1 MGCFGDREKGP
12 PEATA
17 KWDYI
22 TLSDFKSTSSWNT
35 LAYLWV
41 WIMAIVAVAVF
52 AADTFTAVNLLAFNR
67 WTSKIEPA
75 LSIEYSRW
83 IFAGC
88 IIFSTVLII
97 ISWFFAIR
105 ALRSGGIADSYMDPL
120 AATLQS
126 MRGSGWRRFLVF
138 TNLTKSKKGTDYVA
152 FFVYFNFQTAI
163 RVIIAEG
170 PRQVINGMT
179 LYEVMQERFFDSGDS
194 DKSNLEQFWA
204 NVQHLFNENTYQAMT
219 ICAMLF
225 TLVIWVISALCLLIS
240 VILYIVFL
248 WHYIPQSDGRLKIYC
263 RRKVDKRLEKI
274 VESKIKEAI
283 EQEDKQTRKAEQ
295 KAEQNADFVRKKTGM
310 PVEPPVKFTRQP
322 TLPTVPVTSDAKKE
336 DKLPDFPLLRQD
348 TSTTVSTLPLYT
360 SRPPTR
366 NGTPHLEKQSSQRT
380 MHSARP
386 MPSRMAT
393 QSSGFPTPTDEM
405 DAPLLDNAGY
415 AGHVGYEITKP
426 PTVASR
432 QGSIS
437 SLSRPMLAR
446 TMTQDS
452 QASQMYPPS
461 RAPTAPPGTMR
472 SYTPMSRTDSPGPR
486 QPVGPRIPIA
496 GTPAP
501 QDSQDSQMY
510 PPSRAPTAPPG
521 AMRSYTPM
529 SRTDSPG
536 PRQPIGPRM
545 PIAGTPTSQS
555 GAPPYPSSMGPMRQ
569 NTPDNFGPMRQNTP
583 DYFGPTRQD
592 SNSSY
597 NNPPPMPREPPYNSH
612 NTQSQPQS
620 FSRPTPAPH
629 AMSFHRPF
637 SPPSSQQQSDQPLPY
652 PTEDSYEMTTHPR
665 MTQSPSPPPSTTGG
679 GGYVAFNPTMHNS
692 ASNTPAHPSIPQRS
706 VTASPAIFQPT
717 QQSAALPP
725 LEVPQR
731 SVTAPASDWAPPS
744 HQTSSPSASM
754 LGLPPPNP
762 VFDNRATIGYSDIVD
777 DYGRASRL
785 EGDEERDAWSRGG
798 HRGGGDGRMY

>member
-12 PEATA
+12 PEPTA

-35 LAYLWV
+35 LAYIWV

-97 ISWFFAIR
+97 ISWIFAIR

-126 MRGSGWRRFLVF
+126 MRGTGWRRFLVF
-138 TNLTKSKKGTDYVA
+138 TNLTKSKKGADYVA

-179 LYEVMQERFFDSGDS
+179 LYEVMQERFFEGAES
-194 DKSNLEQFWA
+194 DKSNIEQFWA
-204 NVQHLFNENTYQAMT
+204 NLQHLFNENTYQAMT

-225 TLVIWVISALCLLIS
+225 TLIIWIISALCLLVS
-240 VILYIVFL
+240 LVLYITFL
-248 WHYIPQSDGRLKIYC
+248 WHYIPQQDGRLKIYC

-274 VESKIKEAI
+274 VESKIKAAL
-283 EQEDKQTRKAEQ
+283 EQEDKQARKAEQ
-295 KAEQNADFVRKKTGM
+295 KAVQKAEYVRKKTGTL

-322 TLPTVPVTSDAKKE
+322 TLPAVPVTSDVNKE
-336 DKLPDFPLLRQD
+336 DKLPEFPLLRQD
-348 TSTTVSTLPLYT
+348 TTTTVSTLPLYA

-366 NGTPHLEKQSSQRT
+366 NGTPHLEKQPSQRT

-386 MPSRMAT
+386 MPSRMTT
-393 QSSGFPTPTDEM
+393 QSSGFPTPNDEM

-415 AGHVGYEITKP
+415 AGHVGQEISRP
-426 PTVASR
+426 PTAVSR
-432 QGSIS
+432 QGSNS
-437 SLSRPMLAR
+437 SLNRPMLGR

-452 QASQMYPPS
+452 QASQIYPP
-461 RAPTAPPGTMR
+461 
-472 SYTPMSRTDSPGPR
+472 
-486 QPVGPRIPIA
+486 
-496 GTPAP
+496 
-501 QDSQDSQMY
+501 
-510 PPSRAPTAPPG
+510 RAPTAPPG

-536 PRQPIGPRM
+536 PRQPVGPRM
-545 PIAGTPTSQS
+545 PIAGRPTPPP
-555 GAPPYPSSMGPMRQ
+555 GAMPYQESVGPTRQ
-569 NTPDNFGPMRQNTP
+569 NTPMTLDH
-583 DYFGPTRQD
+583 TRQD
-592 SNSSY
+592 SNASF
-597 NNPPPMPREPPYNSH
+597 NRPPPMPREPQYGNMQNPV
-612 NTQSQPQS
+612 PS
-620 FSRPTPAPH
+620 FSRPTPAPQ
-629 AMSFHRPF
+629 AMNFHRPF
-637 SPPSSQQQSDQPLPY
+637 SPPSAQNDKPLPY
-652 PTEDSYEMTTHPR
+652 PTDSYEMTPQPR
-665 MTQSPSPPPSTTGG
+665 MTQTPSPPPPEPQVGTT
-679 GGYVAFNPTMHNS
+679 GYVAFNPSVHS
-692 ASNTPAHPSIPQRS
+692 ASTTPAPHQQMPQIPQRS
-706 VTASPAIFQPT
+706 VTASPAVFNSQP
-717 QQSAALPP
+717 AALPP

-731 SVTAPASDWAPPS
+731 SFTAPAVDYP
-744 HQTSSPSASM
+744 SPS
-754 LGLPPPNP
+754 LGVPHNP
-762 VFDNRATIGYSDIVD
+762 HFDNRSTIGYSDIVD
-777 DYGRASRL
+777 DYGRPQQDDGRDFSR
-785 EGDEERDAWSRGG
+785 AG
-798 HRGGGDGRMY
+798 HRDEFGRMN

>member
-35 LAYLWV
+35 LAYMWV

-97 ISWFFAIR
+97 ISWIFAIR
-105 ALRSGGIADSYMDPL
+105 ALRGGGIADSYMDPL

-138 TNLTKSKKGTDYVA
+138 TNLTKSKKGADYVA

-179 LYEVMQERFFDSGDS
+179 LYEVMQERFFDGGET
-194 DKSNLEQFWA
+194 DKSNIEQFWA
-204 NVQHLFNENTYQAMT
+204 NLQHLFNENTYQAMT
-219 ICAMLF
+219 ICAMMF
-225 TLVIWVISALCLLIS
+225 TLIIWVISALCLLIS
-240 VILYIVFL
+240 LILYITFL
-248 WHYIPQSDGRLKIYC
+248 WHYIPQKDGRLKIYC
-263 RRKVDKRLEKI
+263 RRKIDKRLEKI

-283 EQEDKQTRKAEQ
+283 EQEDKHLRKAEAKAEQ
-295 KAEQNADFVRKKTGM
+295 KAEYVRKKTGA
-310 PVEPPVKFTRQP
+310 PAEAPIKFSRQP
-322 TLPTVPVTSDAKKE
+322 TLPAVPITPDVKKD
-336 DKLPDFPLLRQD
+336 DKLPEFSLARQD
-348 TSTTVSTLPLYT
+348 TATTVSTLPLYT

-366 NGTPHLEKQSSQRT
+366 NEAPHLEKQSSQRT

-386 MPSRMAT
+386 MPSRMMT
-393 QSSGFPTPTDEM
+393 QSSGFPTPTEEM

-415 AGHVGYEITKP
+415 AGHVGQEISRPAT
-426 PTVASR
+426 AMSR
-432 QGSIS
+432 QGSDA
-437 SLSRPMLAR
+437 SLNRPMLAH
-446 TMTQDS
+446 TMTNGS
-452 QASQMYPPS
+452 MGSRNFPP
-461 RAPTAPPGTMR
+461 RAPTAPPARAMTQ
-472 SYTPMSRTDSPGPR
+472 DSQGP
-486 QPVGPRIPIA
+486 QMYPPRHPTA
-496 GTPAP
+496 PPARNM
-501 QDSQDSQMY
+501 SQDSQIPPMY
-510 PPSRAPTAPPG
+510 PQRAPTAPPG

-536 PRQPIGPRM
+536 PGQPFGSRPPTAM
-545 PIAGTPTSQS
+545 PYQ
-555 GAPPYPSSMGPMRQ
+555 APVA
-569 NTPDNFGPMRQNTP
+569 PMRQNTP
-583 DYFGPTRQD
+583 DYFGPVRQD
-592 SNSSY
+592 RNASFDH
-597 NNPPPMPREPPYNSH
+597 PPPMSRE
-612 NTQSQPQS
+612 QSYGNMHSQAPS

-629 AMSFHRPF
+629 AMNFARPF
-637 SPPSSQQQSDQPLPY
+637 SPPSAQNDQPLPY
-652 PTEDSYEMTTHPR
+652 PTDSYEMTTHPR
-665 MTQSPSPPPSTTGG
+665 MTQTPSPPPAESKPAT
-679 GGYVAFNPTMHNS
+679 GYVAFNPAAHS
-692 ASNTPAHPSIPQRS
+692 VSSTPAPQQQQQIPQRS
-706 VTASPAIFQPT
+706 VTASPAVFNSQP
-717 QQSAALPP
+717 AAMPP

-731 SVTAPASDWAPPS
+731 SFTAPATDFP
-744 HQTSSPSASM
+744 SPS
-754 LGLPPPNP
+754 LGVPAP

-777 DYGRASRL
+777 DYGRPQ
-785 EGDEERDAWSRGG
+785 EGDAGYNSRAG
-798 HRGGGDGRMY
+798 HRDESDRRY